1 MTQCQTTCGRTDGC
15 DERLKLFIV
24 AEGQY
29 RAADGSNGRRKGKP
43 HPLLV
48 FLSHTKAV
56 LKDGIHDP
64 TNTKG
69 GFYHRGYNV
78 NHCVCVWGGGMYAGV
93 QDFHRTVVS
102 VLVTLRSGGLAH
114 HGWSSGI
121 S

>member
-1 MTQCQTTCGRTDGC
+1 MTQCQTTCGRTNGC

-43 HPLLV
+43 HPLLIS
-48 FLSHTKAV
+48 LSHTKAV

-78 NHCVCVWGGGMYAGV
+78 NHCVCVCVGGGGGGGWGV
-93 QDFHRTVVS
+93 GNVCRCARFSQNCGECVGHS
-102 VLVTLRSGGLAH
+102 
-114 HGWSSGI
+114 
-121 S
+121 